1 MHPRQFYLMSKR
13 AALEVLSM
21 AKLDEIA
28 SLLDEIGIVYS
39 KESNGILMVWDTEQ
53 FDELRVLI
61 LTDPDEKWLFIT
73 ALFTNFDNIPED
85 RQHKLMYDLLVASWK
100 VNGVKFVI
108 TSDNNIAV
116 TAETNDMD
124 LTGEEL
130 RTLIDNTV
138 GACDILATFTPG
150 YAD

>member
-1 MHPRQFYLMSKR
+1 
-13 AALEVLSM
+13 M

-39 KESNGILMVWDTEQ
+39 KEDSGILMVWDTEQ
-53 FDELRVLI
+53 FDDLRVLI
-61 LTDPDEKWLFIT
+61 LTDPDESWLFIT
-73 ALFTNFDNIPED
+73 ALFTKFDNIPED
-85 RQHKLMYDLLVASWK
+85 KQHKLMYDLLVASWK

-124 LTGEEL
+124 LTGDEL

-138 GACDILATFTPG
+138 NACDILATFTPG

>member
-1 MHPRQFYLMSKR
+1 MSKR
-13 AALEVLSM
+13 AAMEVLSM

-28 SLLDEIGIVYS
+28 SLLDEIGIVYT
-39 KESNGILMVWDTEQ
+39 KDEKGILMTWATEH
-53 FDELRVLI
+53 FDHLRVLI
-61 LTDPDEKWLFIT
+61 LTPEEKWLFIT

-138 GACDILATFTPG
+138 NACDILATFTPG

>member
-13 AALEVLSM
+13 ATQEVLSM
-21 AKLDEIA
+21 EKLDGIA
-28 SLLDEIGIVYS
+28 TLLDEIGIVYS
-39 KESNGILMVWDTEQ
+39 KEENGILMVWDTEQ